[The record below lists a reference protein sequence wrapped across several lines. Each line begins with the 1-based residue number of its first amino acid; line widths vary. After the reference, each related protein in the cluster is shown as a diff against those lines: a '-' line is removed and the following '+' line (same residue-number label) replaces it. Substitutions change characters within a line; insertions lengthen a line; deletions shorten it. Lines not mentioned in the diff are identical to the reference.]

1 MSITFDTLKY
11 TETLIQAGVDV
22 TQAKA
27 FANAQKETIAE
38 VIDNSVATKMD
49 LHELKS
55 ELKTDTQA
63 IKQDIVVLKWMVGL
77 VIVVNVLPILKT
89 IL

>member
-11 TETLIQAGVDV
+11 TETLIQAGVDA

-27 FANAQKETIAE
+27 FANAQKEIIAE

-49 LHELKS
+49 LHEVKA
-55 ELKTDTQA
+55 ELKQKIA
-63 IKQDIVVLKWMVGL
+63 VLKWMIGL
-77 VIVVNVLPILKT
+77 VIVVNVLSILKT